1 MSDEV
6 EESDGVM
13 YSVEAARSKEFRFEQ
28 EQVRLWMPAGL
39 VLTVVVALFGFAAV
53 RSQCLLM
60 KRGMSEKAR
69 KRCVFIWA
77 LGSLLVEIGYEKA
90 NGSNLDSLIRDIA
103 RMLWAVMDSL

>member
-13 YSVEAARSKEFRFEQ
+13 YSVEAARSKEVRFEQ

-39 VLTVVVALFGFAAV
+39 ALTVVVALFELAAV

-77 LGSLLVEIGYEKA
+77 L
-90 NGSNLDSLIRDIA
+90 DSLMRDIA